1 MTTLNPNYLDYIFIV
16 ISANKGLT
24 KNDEYFLNI
33 CRFFFNI
40 ANKKNVP
47 IIFLIT
53 KIDLV
58 DPEDISNLLQNL
70 SKLLKALHI
79 QKNILTIRD
88 IKDIVLYSRNLDENI
103 IPTFLVS

>member
-1 MTTLNPNYLDYIFIV
+1 
-16 ISANKGLT
+16 
-24 KNDEYFLNI
+24 
-33 CRFFFNI
+33 
-40 ANKKNVP
+40 
-47 IIFLIT
+47 
-53 KIDLV
+53 LV